1 MNVVVRRLL
10 DTNVVLDV
18 LLEREPFAE
27 AQRYRI
33 YWREWIFRSWGN
45 RLGYNLQE
53 FLGFGAFRPHV
64 GPVRRPGPVSFGDR
78 NRLVVSGTRS
88 I

>member
-1 MNVVVRRLL
+1 MNLVVRPLL

-18 LLEREPFAE
+18 PLEREPFAE
-27 AQRYRI
+27 AQCYRI

-53 FLGFGAFRPHV
+53 FLGFGALRPHV
-64 GPVRRPGPVSFGDR
+64 GPVRRPGPVPSGNRD
-78 NRLVVSGTRS
+78 RLVVSGTRS